1 MGAMTEQMRT
11 VLWIAGLGAVILFA
25 ALGALVGLMYLL
37 TSTLFQRAAKTAE
50 SVATPILGEA
60 EAYENDRR
68 RRAVALAVA
77 IACGEADSAAVL
89 APGAPTE
96 WRLLHRA
103 SRLRRTDV
111 RRGSRT

>member
-1 MGAMTEQMRT
+1 MTTQMDT
-11 VLWIAGLGAVILFA
+11 VLWIAAVGGGALFA

-37 TSTLFQRAAKTAE
+37 TSPLFQRAAQTAE
-50 SVATPILGEA
+50 SVATPIIGEA
-60 EAYENDRR
+60 ESYEKDRR

-77 IACGEADSAAVL
+77 AACGEMDSAAVL
-89 APGAPTE
+89 VPGAPTE

-103 SRLRRTDV
+103 SRLRQTAH